1 MRRRRRCSGAASSRR
16 EGSTCGSPC
25 LSPPFLGAGC
35 EQCTRHPACAEG
47 AGEGVGQ
54 LQQGEGGKVAGQTRE
69 KVVQER
75 EQREAK
81 WRVRVGTGQGRWCWR
96 GQGWPSPGPPTSMVI
111 QRHVRGRVHSS
122 QRVIGYVLQRCL
134 ARLVDSGLCKFR
146 HLPAGASGRCG
157 GPAPRG
163 RSSSSFLTA
172 QWEAPGPQQR
182 LHGALERGGMLRS

>member
-1 MRRRRRCSGAASSRR
+1 MVLGRSELSEAGLDLR
-16 EGSTCGSPC
+16 EP
-25 LSPPFLGAGC
+25 LPQPPFLGAGC

-81 WRVRVGTGQGRWCWR
+81 WHMRVGTGWGRWCWR
-96 GQGWPSPGPPTSMVI
+96 GQGWLSPGLPTSMVI
-111 QRHVRGRVHSS
+111 QRYVRGRVHSS
-122 QRVIGYVLQRCL
+122 QRVIGYVLRRCL
-134 ARLVDSGLCKFR
+134 AWVVNSGLCKFR

-163 RSSSSFLTA
+163 RSSSLFLTA
-172 QWEAPGPQQR
+172 QWEAPRPQQR
-182 LHGALERGGMLRS
+182 LHGALERGGMLRL